1 MINNH
6 LNDVNNGSITE
17 DQDNIIMQ
25 CISDIFPSKYNYLTN
40 HHTVII
46 NI

>member
-6 LNDVNNGSITE
+6 LNGSITE